1 MACLTFWVCI
11 THLEMGS
18 DEYKE
23 MEEEE
28 VGEKEDD
35 GKNQQIRMNLMKMTR
50 RRDRQ
55 KSLM

>member
-1 MACLTFWVCI
+1 
-11 THLEMGS
+11 MGS